1 MAIHDKTK
9 APSAHD
15 IIASAINSNGVSVKK
30 NRYKA
35 ETYNRPPVFKI
46 GERIYVAPTDN
57 KAPADI
63 PAIWVALPPVA
74 EYRGRVVF
82 YTDSDID

>member
-15 IIASAINSNGVSVKK
+15 IIASAINSNGVNVKK

-63 PAIWVALPPVA
+63 PFLWKPMPVSK
-74 EYRGRVVF
+74 EYPKRTVYFAVLEEN
-82 YTDSDID
+82 